1 MKKNRKRNGIYREKD
16 FYIFVGLWIIGFI
29 VFTLIPMG
37 YSLYA
42 SFTKW
47 DGVSAPQ
54 FNGVQNYIRMFV
66 QDERFWGSLKNTLYY
81 TVVSVPLNIGIA
93 LLLAILLNKRLPGT
107 NIFRGIIYAP
117 SVLAG
122 VAVYM
127 GWTYLYGNDTGMIN
141 YLLYKIFHIILF
153 KEWQC
158 ELHISPCFAI
168 DQTFSDQTF
177 SVRIKFV
184 GFHMQDCTN
193 LTDFSAVHLSNS
205 PCNHLI
211 FCR

>member
-29 VFTLIPMG
+29 AFTLIPMG

-122 VAVYM
+122 VAVY
-127 GWTYLYGNDTGMIN
+127 
-141 YLLYKIFHIILF
+141 
-153 KEWQC
+153 
-158 ELHISPCFAI
+158 ISLDLI
-168 DQTFSDQTF
+168 GSRM
-177 SVRIKFV
+177 RI
-184 GFHMQDCTN
+184 G
-193 LTDFSAVHLSNS
+193 L
-205 PCNHLI
+205 
-211 FCR
+211 